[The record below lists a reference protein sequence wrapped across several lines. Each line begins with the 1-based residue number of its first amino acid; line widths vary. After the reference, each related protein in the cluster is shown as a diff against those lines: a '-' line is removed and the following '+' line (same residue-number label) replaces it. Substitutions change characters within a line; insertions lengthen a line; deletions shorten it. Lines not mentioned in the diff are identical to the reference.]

1 MLGNSTS
8 LNNTRRR
15 KMKKL
20 ITMCSIVGLILAVSG
35 AAQATVTYDFSTM
48 GYSDMQD
55 VEPLSL
61 DSLVI
66 TSEYGATYY
75 QTSYGG
81 GIGSAYLGNTG
92 DLYLTFSKAI
102 DQISVTA
109 GNGAG
114 DSDAFSLYLYE
125 FGTSNFLGRYDTPVF
140 GGAAEPQWYTLSVS
154 ASNVGYVLWDP
165 GNSGALPGVMGLPYG
180 GVVMT
185 DLSYNVIPAPG
196 AILLGSIG
204 VGLVGWMRRRRT
216 L

>member
-1 MLGNSTS
+1 
-8 LNNTRRR
+8 
-15 KMKKL
+15 MKK
-20 ITMCSIVGLILAVSG
+20 ITLLAILLAFCMVGATQAV
-35 AAQATVTYDFSTM
+35 VTYDFSAM
-48 GYSDMQD
+48 GFSDGQN

-66 TSEYGATYY
+66 TSEQGATFY

-81 GIGSAYLGNTG
+81 GIGSGNSYGGTVTGNTG
-92 DLYLTFSKAI
+92 DLYLTFSTPI
-102 DQISVTA
+102 DYISVTA

-125 FGTSNFLGRYDTPVF
+125 FGTNNFLGRYDTPVF

-165 GNSGALPGVMGLPYG
+165 GNSGNLPGVMGSPYG

-185 DLSYNVIPAPG
+185 DLAYNVIPAPG
-196 AILLGSIG
+196 AVLLGGIG
-204 VGLVGWMRRRRT
+204 VAFVGWLRRRRT

>member
-1 MLGNSTS
+1 
-8 LNNTRRR
+8 
-15 KMKKL
+15 MKKL
-20 ITMCSIVGLILAVSG
+20 ITIGAVALLLTVSMVGAT
-35 AAQATVTYDFSTM
+35 QATVTYDFSAM
-48 GYSDMQD
+48 GFSDGQD

-66 TSEYGATYY
+66 TGEASVIY
-75 QTSYGG
+75 QTLYGVGIGSSNAGAG
-81 GIGSAYLGNTG
+81 GIGIGNTG
-92 DLYLTFSKAI
+92 DLYLTFSKPI
-102 DQISVTA
+102 DYISVTS

-125 FGTSNFLGRYDTPVF
+125 FGTNNFLGRYDSPVF
-140 GGAAEPQWYTLSVS
+140 GGASEPQWYTLSVS

-165 GNSGALPGVMGLPYG
+165 GNSGSLPGDSSGQG

-196 AILLGSIG
+196 AILLGGIG
-204 VGLVGWMRRRRT
+204 VAVVGWLRRRRA